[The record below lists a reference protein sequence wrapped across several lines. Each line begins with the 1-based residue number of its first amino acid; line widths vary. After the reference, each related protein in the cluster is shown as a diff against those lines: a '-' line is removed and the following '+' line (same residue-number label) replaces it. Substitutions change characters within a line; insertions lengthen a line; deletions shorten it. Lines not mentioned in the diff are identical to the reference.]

1 MNKRKFKETNK
12 SVTECLTSL
21 RMTKLKDARDEYG
34 FKKIWTSDGRI
45 MVMEEGSAKPK
56 VIHGWL
62 LNQWKLCFAIILY
75 SKTFIKFKSNYQ
87 TSLKL
92 PKQNE
97 SFILIFYQI
106 MPKNAVI

>member
-56 VIHGWL
+56 LYTLESMIVL
-62 LNQWKLCFAIILY
+62 SFTLWK
-75 SKTFIKFKSNYQ
+75 KT
-87 TSLKL
+87 
-92 PKQNE
+92 
-97 SFILIFYQI
+97 
-106 MPKNAVI
+106 